1 MLYSLSTDKPDPPI
15 SVALITCG
23 ETEAEISWTKG
34 ASNNAPIQYFIIQY
48 NTSFSPDE
56 WFMGASNV
64 LATQNSGEVKLT
76 PWVEYN
82 FRVLATNK
90 IGISEP
96 SYHTETVCKTN
107 AARPSKN
114 PENVRT
120 IGDKRNYLIIEWT
133 VSCIISG
140 NACTSNCNLYH
151 TVLHT
156 YIHLYKYQ
164 VSFSFVSTIVFYIY
178 LVNKMLL

>member
-1 MLYSLSTDKPDPPI
+1 MYTIYCSLCKENHIFLLRNCLFVLYSLSTDKPDPPI

-140 NACTSNCNLYH
+140 NACTSNCNL
-151 TVLHT
+151 
-156 YIHLYKYQ
+156 
-164 VSFSFVSTIVFYIY
+164 
-178 LVNKMLL
+178 